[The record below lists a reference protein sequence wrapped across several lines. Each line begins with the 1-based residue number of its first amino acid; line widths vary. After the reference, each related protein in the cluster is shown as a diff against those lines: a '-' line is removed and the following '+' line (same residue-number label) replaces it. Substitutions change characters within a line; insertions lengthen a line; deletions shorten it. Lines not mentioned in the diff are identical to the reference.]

1 MSSYNFDAN
10 LTQSGVN
17 NNSVKEGVGAMKLDN
32 KLATEP
38 TMNSKLKHEWKTSDE
53 LIHGQSDENLEAQK
67 FNSTVEQN
75 KDKDVSFCDSKKEAK
90 SENPSKEVNDII
102 QIRNKSE
109 GEAID
114 DSLFPPVTSRNS
126 IVTASTYGISEVV
139 SAARVAK
146 RLKAR
151 RSLSKEEYKESIL
164 I

>member
-1 MSSYNFDAN
+1 M
-10 LTQSGVN
+10 
-17 NNSVKEGVGAMKLDN
+17 
-32 KLATEP
+32 
-38 TMNSKLKHEWKTSDE
+38 KTSYE
-53 LIHGQSDENLEAQK
+53 SIHEQKDIKLEAPEV
-67 FNSTVEQN
+67 NSTAEQSR
-75 KDKDVSFCDSKKEAK
+75 DKDVSFSDSKKEIK
-90 SENPSKEVNDII
+90 SENPSKEVNNII

-114 DSLFPPVTSRNS
+114 DSLFPLVTSRNS